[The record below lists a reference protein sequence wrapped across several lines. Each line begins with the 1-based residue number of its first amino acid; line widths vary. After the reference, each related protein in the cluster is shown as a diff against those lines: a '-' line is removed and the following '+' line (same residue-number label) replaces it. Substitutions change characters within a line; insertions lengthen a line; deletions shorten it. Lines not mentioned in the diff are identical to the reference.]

1 MTSPL
6 TCLVEFDKIPVIGML
21 LELDGT
27 VVAANQAMCHLLAKR
42 PEEIIGQKLDAFTRK
57 GSAVHTQ
64 NQQSALVDELELD
77 GPNGTC
83 TIEVVMSIIQAE
95 GRDILQ
101 LFGIEVTS
109 RKLAEQAAKARAVL
123 EQQSSARQRNEALG
137 IVAGGIAHDFNN
149 LLVGVLAEASA
160 AREEVLPPHTLEALR
175 RIENGARRM
184 SQLTKSMLAYAG
196 RGRVVNTRLDPD
208 AFLRDLHDPLRKLAR
223 ERHFA
228 IAPAAGSCVIDAD
241 PNLLQQM
248 LGNLVQNASDAK
260 GTRIEVTSCIVMRQN
275 TSWWQLEVGDDG
287 EGIEPDALAHIF
299 EPFYTTRSDQTGL
312 GLSAVQGIVRR
323 LGGEIEVDSRPRQGA
338 RFRVRL
344 PVLQGVEAPARRTT
358 TQGMAPVAKLAGLRV
373 LIADDEPSVRNTV
386 RRLLERRGANVEV
399 AIDGSDAEQKLDGS
413 FGLVILDVSMPGRT
427 GYDVLAIARRRFPQ
441 TPVLL
446 MSGYTEHTRG
456 AGGEEPDGFLEKPF
470 TARALDALIDQIMRM
485 SEVARSNNGNGNA
498 G

>member
-1 MTSPL
+1 MPPITSF
-6 TCLVEFDKIPVIGML
+6 VEFDKIPVIGML

-27 VVAANQAMCHLLAKR
+27 VVAANEAMCHLLAKR
-42 PEEIIGQKLDAFTRK
+42 PEEIVGQKLDAFTRK
-57 GSAVHTQ
+57 GNAVHTQ
-64 NQQSALVDELELD
+64 NSQSALVDELELD
-77 GPNGTC
+77 GPNGIC
-83 TIEVVMSIIQAE
+83 TIEVVMSIIQAD
-95 GRDILQ
+95 GRDVLQ
-101 LFGIEVTS
+101 LFGIEVTA
-109 RKLAEQAAKARAVL
+109 RKLAEQAARARAVL

-160 AREEVLPPHTLEALR
+160 AREDITLPPHTLEALR
-175 RIENGARRM
+175 RIEMGARKM

-196 RGRVVNTRLDPD
+196 RGRVENTRLDAD
-208 AFLRDLHDPLRKLAR
+208 AFLRDLHEPLRKLAR
-223 ERHFA
+223 ERRFS
-228 IAPAAGSCVIDAD
+228 IAPSAGACVIDAD

-260 GTRIEVTSCIVMRQN
+260 GTRIEITSCIVMRQN
-275 TSWWQLEVGDDG
+275 TPWWQLEVADDG
-287 EGIEPDALAHIF
+287 EGIEPDGLPHIF

-323 LGGEIEVDSRPRQGA
+323 LGGEIEVDSRPAQGA

-344 PVLQGVEAPARRTT
+344 PVLQGVEAPARRTN
-358 TQGMAPVAKLAGLRV
+358 TQSMMAPTAKLAGLRV

-399 AIDGSDAEQKLDGS
+399 AVDGSDAEQKLDGTI
-413 FGLVILDVSMPGRT
+413 GLVILDVSMPGRT
-427 GYDVLAIARRRFPQ
+427 GYDVLGTVRRRFPQ

-470 TARALDALIDQIMRM
+470 TARALDALIDQVMRM
-485 SEVARSNNGNGNA
+485 AEMQRTSNSA